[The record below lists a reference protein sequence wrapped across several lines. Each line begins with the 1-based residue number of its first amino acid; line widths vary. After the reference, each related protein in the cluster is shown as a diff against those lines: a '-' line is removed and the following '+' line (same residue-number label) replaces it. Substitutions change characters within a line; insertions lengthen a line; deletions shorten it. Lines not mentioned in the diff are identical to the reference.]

1 MKMDAPNPNRFT
13 QFLFQEEASVSR
25 DIKNEESTAFDSSAP
40 DGVRLKK
47 RRRSKRS
54 PTRGQFKTSTQRF
67 SIKEESPW
75 KTYNANMRV
84 HLDMWLAKAVRLDGT
99 NNGVV
104 AIRTFAK
111 TSRDQVLQRYAT
123 LDHRGLVTA
132 FEIFLTDD
140 TNEHIHV
147 VSEYLPFCLDHVVA
161 SGRCPTDGQL
171 ASIMAQVIPI
181 ARLFT
186 SILLITDDSRF
197 SMRFLICIRRVSG
210 MVP

>member
-1 MKMDAPNPNRFT
+1 MGAPNLNHYT
-13 QFLFQEEASVSR
+13 QFLFQEEASVSQ

-40 DGVRLKK
+40 DGVWLK
-47 RRRSKRS
+47 RRRWSKRS

-67 SIKEESPW
+67 SIKEESLW

-84 HLDMWLAKAVRLDGT
+84 HLDMWLAKAVRRDGT
-99 NNGVV
+99 NDGVV
-104 AIRTFAK
+104 AIRTFTK

-140 TNEHIHV
+140 TNKHIHV

-161 SGRCPTDGQL
+161 SSRCPTNGQL

-181 ARLFT
+181 AHLFT
-186 SILLITDDSRF
+186 SILLITDNSRF
-197 SMRFLICIRRVSG
+197 SMHSLICI
-210 MVP
+210 